1 MNKEHITIRKAT
13 VSDFFMTNKYDEI
26 KYDEIK
32 IEKNQKNYGDR
43 KRIKP

>member
-13 VSDFFMTNKYDEI
+13 ASDFFMTNKFYEM